1 MARAGSDT
9 YAPPFT
15 TGLLRP
21 APKGASS
28 TGCTPCGSR
37 KSCATPVLQKPY
49 APYTLL
55 WGGKNAHSPPPTG
68 ISRLKQPRNKLNSC
82 TLREFAEEG
91 NGKPLEYSCL
101 GNPMDGGAWWAAAR
115 GGRKESDTTERLHFH
130 YTSLQKFSGAS
141 VGREPACQ
149 AGDAGSR
156 PGEGNGSPLQYPC
169 LENPVGRGAWRAAA
183 RGGRNSARLNN
194 NTAEEGVGVGCPGAR
209 PTSERKWG
217 LLPPASSGAPPAS
230 WVVQAVR
237 GVGPPI
243 SQEGDTVGLIVN
255 NRGRRI

>member
-1 MARAGSDT
+1 MASH
-9 YAPPFT
+9 
-15 TGLLRP
+15 
-21 APKGASS
+21 SS
-28 TGCTPCGSR
+28 TRAWEIPWTEEPGGLQPAGVAKSR
-37 KSCATPVLQKPY
+37 T
-49 APYTLL
+49 
-55 WGGKNAHSPPPTG
+55 
-68 ISRLKQPRNKLNSC
+68 RL
-82 TLREFAEEG
+82 
-91 NGKPLEYSCL
+91 
-101 GNPMDGGAWWAAAR
+101 
-115 GGRKESDTTERLHFH
+115 SDFTF
-130 YTSLQKFSGAS
+130 TSLQEFSGAS

-169 LENPVGRGAWRAAA
+169 LENPVDRGAWRAAA
-183 RGGRNSARLNN
+183 RGGRNSARLDN